1 MTELRPLTESDIP
14 AWNRLLA
21 RIEEV
26 DRTGEHYNEA
36 DLLEEMRNPDLTPG
50 QDMIGAWDSGTGE
63 LVGYFC
69 VYHRPASDGLHKIH
83 LEGATR
89 PDLRGQGIGTQLAAA
104 MMRRAEQVHLE
115 QAADVPVLYSLS
127 GVSANAAQ
135 ADLMA
140 GIGLRPERW
149 SFVMRAGLAD
159 LPEPAPLP
167 DGLRVQRYDDGM
179 ADLMLRTHN
188 VVFRDHPNF
197 TPWTEA
203 MWRQWVTESR
213 NFRPE
218 LSFVVVDP
226 ARPGELAAYVQSNE
240 YDAYFEATGRREAYV
255 AKVGTRRE
263 YRGRGLATSL
273 LQHCLGTYRDAGFEE
288 ASLDVDADNPTG
300 ALGVYERAG
309 FEVELRRTD
318 YTRRVGAAGD
328 GDGSMTA

>member
-21 RIEEV
+21 QIEEV

-50 QDMIGAWDSGTGE
+50 QDMVGAWDPASGE

-69 VYHRPASDGLHKIH
+69 IYHRPASDGLHKIH

-89 PDLRGQGIGTQLAAA
+89 PDLRGQGIGTRLAEA

-127 GVSANAAQ
+127 GVSANTAQ

-140 GIGLRPERW
+140 GVGLRPERW
-149 SFVMRAGLAD
+149 SFVMRAQLENVPRPRPVPGRLQI
-159 LPEPAPLP
+159 
-167 DGLRVQRYDDGM
+167 RRYDDGM
-179 ADLMLRTHN
+179 ADLMHRTHN
-188 VVFRDHPNF
+188 EVFVDHPNF
-197 TPWTEA
+197 TPWTDA
-203 MWRQWVTESR
+203 MWKQWVTESR
-213 NFRPE
+213 NFRPG

-226 ARPGELAAYVQSNE
+226 ARPDELAAYVQTNE
-240 YDAYFEATGRREAYV
+240 YDAYFAATGRKEAYV
-255 AKVGTRRE
+255 GKVGTRRE
-263 YRGRGLATSL
+263 YRGQGVATAL
-273 LQHCLGTYRDAGFEE
+273 LQHCLEAYRAAGFDE
-288 ASLDVDADNPTG
+288 ASLDVDSENPTG

-318 YTRRVGAAGD
+318 YTRRA
-328 GDGSMTA
+328 